1 MILKKIYVHKI
12 FDLCRNLEKAKF
24 PRITHEATKVSPSL
38 ETFPVILRL
47 LSVSRF
53 STEKLLLFQ
62 LIQSNDTF
70 SYVEND

>member
-38 ETFPVILRL
+38 ETFPVILR
-47 LSVSRF
+47 SYRF
-53 STEKLLLFQ
+53 RDFPLKSCCCF
-62 LIQSNDTF
+62 N
-70 SYVEND
+70 